1 VAGVLTGERSGAA
14 VRDVA
19 GALMGLRRSLAAN
32 APGGSGTV
40 QLFRILGLGLA
51 VATLLLGLVRFDDP
65 DPEAEARAQ
74 LADDVAQRAWK
85 EGHRSGVDAALAS
98 SAESR

>member
-1 VAGVLTGERSGAA
+1 MAGVLTGERSGAA

-19 GALMGLRRSLAAN
+19 GALMGMRRSLAAN

-40 QLFRILGLGLA
+40 QLFRTVGLGLA

-65 DPEAEARAQ
+65 DRSVDLLAAQVARE
-74 LADDVAQRAWK
+74 LPTGTVTGKLCW
-85 EGHRSGVDAALAS
+85 DAS
-98 SAESR
+98 TPGGCPP